1 MSKEAPDVWF
11 PLMVS
16 AYMKKTWG
24 LTTEQHGAY
33 LLLLINYW
41 IDGPP
46 ADDDALLAGLARLDT
61 RRWKAMRPVM
71 LRYFHIEDGH
81 WRQDRADEELKRWAE
96 RKAKFAERGAAG
108 GRAKAKNA
116 TSSTLKAERTGVLS
130 GYPSSPSTG
139 VEGPSGLS
147 TPCGQNEF
155 NGPKEIRQAFVD
167 AMGEAWTARV
177 IDLCRWQDLPDRALI
192 PRTGWVASKL
202 IEPKEARA
210 VLKAE
215 NLTVLERT
223 AA

>member
-71 LRYFHIEDGH
+71 LRYFHIEDGY

-130 GYPSSPSTG
+130 GYPSSTSTG

-147 TPCGQNEF
+147 TPCGQNDF
-155 NGPKEIRQAFVD
+155 IGPKDVRQAFVD
-167 AMGEAWTARV
+167 AKGEDWTRSYVDPCA
-177 IDLCRWQDLPDRALI
+177 WQDVPERALV
-192 PRTGWVASKL
+192 PRTVSGGQKL
-202 IEPKEARA
+202 IREGRA
-210 VLKAE
+210 VLAKLNLIVLGKA
-215 NLTVLERT
+215 
-223 AA
+223 A

>member
-1 MSKEAPDVWF
+1 MSEKPDVWF

-41 IDGPP
+41 VDGPP
-46 ADDDALLAGLARLDT
+46 LDDDALLAGLARLDT

-71 LRYFHIEDGH
+71 LRYFRIEDGR

-116 TSSTLKAERTGVLS
+116 TSSTLKADRTVVLS

-139 VEGPSGLS
+139 VEGPSGPS
-147 TPCGQNEF
+147 TPCWQNEF
-155 NGPKEIRQAFVD
+155 NGPKEVRQAFVD
-167 AMGEAWTARV
+167 DRGEDWTGSY
-177 IDLCRWQDLPDRALI
+177 IDPCDWQDVPERALI
-192 PRTGWVASKL
+192 PRNGIAAQKIVR
-202 IEPKEARA
+202 EGRA
-210 VLKAE
+210 VLAKL
-215 NLTVLERT
+215 NLTVLGR